1 MPSKDEE
8 IAELRAKLAESRRK
22 LRAKNEKIRE
32 LRRRPARPGTDRRL
46 APLPFSDMPVFFLVG
61 RGRSGTTWLQE
72 VLNSHPEILC
82 RGEGYLFD
90 RNFRWDEFK
99 ELHPR
104 LKPSS
109 LYNAI
114 AGDEY
119 LRLWAER
126 SVWGVG
132 ETPDRHLDNLTR
144 LAVNY
149 FMGRRLARENARL
162 VRAGAEATKRIVG
175 DKTPFISG
183 KVLYEMNPPDG
194 DDHRAGDGVLPYT
207 GAEVLEEAAR
217 VYPEAKV
224 IHIVRDGR
232 DVAASVMRFMWERP
246 KGEEGGIYGLEP
258 EEIERRDRYRA
269 DPTSVLAS
277 EGLFTEKRLRVI
289 ARGWATE
296 VARAVERGPDVL
308 GDRYAEVRYEAL
320 IARPEEELG
329 RLLTFLGADASEEA
343 AKGCVESAG
352 SGRLSQK
359 GTRGWQTV
367 FTERDRRVFKAEA
380 GELLVEL
387 GYEKDLSW

>member
-8 IAELRAKLAESRRK
+8 IAGLQAELAESRRK

-32 LRRRPARPGTDRRL
+32 LRGRPSRPGMGRHL
-46 APLPFSDMPVFFLVG
+46 APLPYSETPVFFLVG

-90 RNFRWDEFK
+90 RNFRWDEFRD
-99 ELHPR
+99 LHPR
-104 LKPSS
+104 LMPAS

-126 SVWGVG
+126 SVWAVG

-144 LAVNY
+144 IAVNY

-162 VRAGAEATKRIVG
+162 ARGGGESTKRIVG
-175 DKTPFISG
+175 DKTPFVGG
-183 KVLYEMNPPDG
+183 KVLYEMNAPHG
-194 DDHRAGDGVLPYT
+194 DDHRTGNGGLLYS
-207 GAEVLEEAAR
+207 GAEILEEAAR
-217 VYPEAKV
+217 VYPEART
-224 IHIVRDGR
+224 IHIIRDGR

-258 EEIERRDRYRA
+258 EEIERRDRYRE
-269 DPTSVLAS
+269 DPSSVLAS
-277 EGLFTEKRLRVI
+277 DGLFTEKRLRAI
-289 ARGWATE
+289 ARGWAKE
-296 VARAVERGPDVL
+296 VAQVAERGPEVL

-320 IARPEEELG
+320 IARPAGELG
-329 RLLTFLGADASEEA
+329 RLLAFLGADASEDA
-343 AKGCVESAG
+343 AKGCVELAG
-352 SGRLSQK
+352 SGRLSRV
-359 GTRGWQTV
+359 GTRGWQAV
-367 FTERDRRVFKAEA
+367 FTGRDRRVFKEEA
-380 GELLVEL
+380 GDLLVKL
-387 GYEKDLSW
+387 GYERDTAW